1 MKRPIILFTFLLFA
15 SLQAHAQTIEKINER
30 LGFSKPSISKEARID
45 LTAGDVDKALI
56 DYSEAVTRAR
66 ESRSAAYGVD
76 GELLAEYAYTLAL
89 HHDFEA
95 SFMYIDRA
103 RMVGAKHGDFYA
115 AQILTLM
122 SYTEAAKQMMTQAE
136 IPDWIANHYQNLTQ
150 KHISSFSINRDA
162 PKEALKRANQLA
174 ANHQT
179 IQAIALFEELIK
191 LHPDA
196 YILYIDYST
205 VWENKGNKEYASTL
219 LSKGIELMPDNLSES
234 ESKKTFSSHLS
245 MLNNANTTPEKPEW
259 IKKAIGDETPRFM
272 TYIGASAAR
281 KAFFLNGRMGL
292 YSSNKFST
300 AINMGLGLAGESF
313 SGNIG
318 ISAYK
323 NWGAFFAGIG
333 ISDQFSKGSNTL
345 GLSPTIGL
353 SFLDKS
359 QSSSLD
365 VSLSGFIPIFSKSP
379 FSYSISVGK
388 TIYFNWKGGKK

>member
-1 MKRPIILFTFLLFA
+1 MNRPNILFTLLLLA

-30 LGFSKPSISKEARID
+30 LGFSKPGIPKEARID
-45 LTAGDVDKALI
+45 LTTGDVGKALI
-56 DYSEAVTRAR
+56 NYSEAVNRAR
-66 ESRSAAYGVD
+66 ESRSEAYGVD

-95 SFMYIDRA
+95 ALMYIDRA
-103 RMVGAKHGDFYA
+103 RMVGTKHGDFYA

-122 SYTEAAKQMMTQAE
+122 SYTEAAKQMMLQAV

-150 KHISSFSINRDA
+150 KHVTSFSINRDT
-162 PKEALKRANQLA
+162 PQEALKRANQLA
-174 ANHQT
+174 ANNQT

-191 LHPDA
+191 LNPNA

-205 VWENKGNKEYASTL
+205 VWENSGNKTYASSL
-219 LSKGIELMPDNLSES
+219 LSRGINLMPDNLSES
-234 ESKKTFSSHLS
+234 ESKKAFNKHLS
-245 MLNNANTTPEKPEW
+245 ILNAPQPTPNKPNW
-259 IKKAIGDETPRFM
+259 IKKIVGDETPRLM

-300 AINMGLGLAGESF
+300 AITLGLGMAGENF
-313 SGNIG
+313 TGNIG

-365 VSLSGFIPIFSKSP
+365 ISLSGFIPVFSESP